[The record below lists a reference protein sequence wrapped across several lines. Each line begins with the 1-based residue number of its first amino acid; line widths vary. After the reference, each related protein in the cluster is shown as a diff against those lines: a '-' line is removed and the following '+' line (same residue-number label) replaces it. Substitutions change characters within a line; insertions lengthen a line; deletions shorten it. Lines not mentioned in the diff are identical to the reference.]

1 MTTSPPPAPSSSSII
16 EVYLADGSWRSV
28 RVDDQTS
35 VHKIIEV
42 VLSAGGIHPISF
54 NHFALCLNHAPHT
67 SNDCQWLHPCLR
79 MPELRRRYIHSAPKG
94 LITRFELR
102 MRFLLARDY
111 VQHVAWKIDEGLA
124 IYMAALM
131 LRQHF
136 PSRLDKQL
144 DFKSWNKREVGDW
157 SSICLRHLSSTPRGN
172 SEVECIFRFIHQLAK
187 LTPFDVEVFKASLGT
202 GWNGPLV
209 EVHVG
214 CVVGVACLTEHS
226 KLAITLSSLQNI
238 KSVSIQPNGSA
249 GQTTV
254 RLNVIAGT
262 TLVFTLPTMSIAES
276 FAHLVDGY
284 HRLVL
289 GTQQGHGTN
298 GQTKAKLK
306 PVKQPIGDGEGGN
319 YAMSRNLHINRRLI
333 RLEELLGDGQFGNV
347 YKGVYSV
354 NGNSTKVAVKV
365 CKAANDDNDD
375 TYDPNTANK
384 FLLAEAETMAQFH
397 HPHIIQLVGLCFPI
411 YTASKGKL
419 PIKWL
424 PPESINY
431 RKFSTQS
438 DVYMFGVCM
447 WEILSLGVKPW
458 QGVRNHEVVLKVE
471 RGELLEQPPGCPS
484 AIYTLLK
491 AMWVVDARM
500 RLTMPQVE
508 HFLANLLQQIDEQ
521 VAYSQLVVPSN
532 FHVMAKKWLEVE
544 EETEEGYTPLNT
556 LHNKNPALDSTLLRT
571 LEQQRLQC
579 DQDDKWLEEVEE
591 KLLPAAALK
600 CRKVGEGEG
609 EYTAVSIAGQT
620 GQLDR
625 QADGVHMAV
634 LSLVQAISSMST
646 NYGSQMSNEQFL
658 ANIQEIKQKTNC
670 LLDQS
675 EVYMKE
681 LSECDH
687 KQVTLIR
694 LLLNSDLRTLTKI
707 EENMAKGT
715 GSYFGEVGKREVL
728 KEQEF
733 VAFLQCDHSQVDNN
747 SEKVLKASS
756 SAYAVILKILSTDQF
771 LSDIARLSTEKST
784 SLVECFNSIAIKYRP
799 KRKFFTEK
807 GFIGRTQ
814 LAVMH
819 FNHNV
824 DEEARGNRKVTET
837 KNISSKALNK
847 SVEKNIKSKADTS
860 WKLKLLRHVV
870 KAKFEEVEEKI
881 QLVEED
887 HLDGAEENWEDTG
900 TLISE
905 EEDDEKNDYTE
916 NFDEYTL

>member
-1 MTTSPPPAPSSSSII
+1 MAHTQMPAL
-16 EVYLADGSWRSV
+16 VYLYH
-28 RVDDQTS
+28 Q
-35 VHKIIEV
+35 
-42 VLSAGGIHPISF
+42 
-54 NHFALCLNHAPHT
+54 
-67 SNDCQWLHPCLR
+67 
-79 MPELRRRYIHSAPKG
+79 
-94 LITRFELR
+94 
-102 MRFLLARDY
+102 LARDY

-144 DFKSWNKREVGDW
+144 DFKRLEQEGGGGLVKYLPEALIINTKRKQVEK
-157 SSICLRHLSSTPRGN
+157 CLAQAVHKVVCL

-187 LTPFDVEVFKASLGT
+187 LTPFDVET

-214 CVVGVACLTEHS
+214 YVVGVACLTEHS

-306 PVKQPIGDGEGGN
+306 PVKQPIGDGERGQLCHE
-319 YAMSRNLHINRRLI
+319 NLHIDRRLI

-375 TYDPNTANK
+375 TYDPSTANK

-397 HPHIIQLVGLCFPI
+397 HPHIIQLLAPLGQLRAYLLRERVDGGVQLRFCHQLASALTYLHQRHYVHRDIAARNVLVASSLSVKLSDFGLSRMLDQSPI

-458 QGVRNHEVVLKVE
+458 QGVRNHEVVLKWREGNCNV
-471 RGELLEQPPGCPS
+471 
-484 AIYTLLK
+484 
-491 AMWVVDARM
+491 VVDARM

-508 HFLANLLQQIDEQ
+508 HFLANLLQQIDEH
-521 VAYSQLVVPSN
+521 VAYIQLAVPSN

-544 EETEEGYTPLNT
+544 EETEGGYTPLNT
-556 LHNKNPALDSTLLRT
+556 LHNKNPALDPTLLRT

-646 NYGSQMSNEQFL
+646 NYGSQMSNKQFL
-658 ANIQEIKQKTNC
+658 TNIQEIKQKTNC

-687 KQVTLIR
+687 KQVSLIR

-728 KEQEF
+728 K
-733 VAFLQCDHSQVDNN
+733 VSHMLAVNSKHFLDTMDSARINSGTAVFKHIDDNN
-747 SEKVLKASS
+747 NN
-756 SAYAVILKILSTDQF
+756 D
-771 LSDIARLSTEKST
+771 
-784 SLVECFNSIAIKYRP
+784 
-799 KRKFFTEK
+799 
-807 GFIGRTQ
+807 
-814 LAVMH
+814 
-819 FNHNV
+819 NH
-824 DEEARGNRKVTET
+824 
-837 KNISSKALNK
+837 
-847 SVEKNIKSKADTS
+847 
-860 WKLKLLRHVV
+860 
-870 KAKFEEVEEKI
+870 
-881 QLVEED
+881 
-887 HLDGAEENWEDTG
+887 
-900 TLISE
+900 
-905 EEDDEKNDYTE
+905 
-916 NFDEYTL
+916 